1 MCVVQQTLPTFS
13 DIHIGGMSQ
22 GSSTTYRLPRV
33 QENQVDASD
42 CNDRCG
48 FRYSSVPR
56 YD

>member
-42 CNDRCG
+42 CNDR
-48 FRYSSVPR
+48 
-56 YD
+56 